1 MKEGFLKL
9 DNQTGEITNAFGE
22 IVYVRR
28 HRDDQEAYVSPSTE
42 TGICAQTALKEVLV
56 CVDWEGPTCASW
68 EECSSKEVIEVE
80 VCVDFSVAK
89 LGDKEAGPWRPHRRP
104 STDTLRN
111 RNL

>member
-9 DNQTGEITNAFGE
+9 DKQTGEITNAFGE
-22 IVYVRR
+22 VVYVRR
-28 HRDDQEAYVSPSTE
+28 HRDNQEAYVSPSTE
-42 TGICAQTALKEVLV
+42 TGICAQTALKEVQV
-56 CVDWEGPTCASW
+56 CVDWEGPTGTSW

-89 LGDKEAGPWRPHRRP
+89 LGDKDAGPWRPHQTP
-104 STDTLRN
+104 PTDTLRN

>member
-1 MKEGFLKL
+1 MKERFLKL

-22 IVYVRR
+22 VVYVRR
-28 HRDDQEAYVSPSTE
+28 HRDNQEAYVSPSTE
-42 TGICAQTALKEVLV
+42 TGICAQTALKEVQV
-56 CVDWEGPTCASW
+56 CVDWEGSTCTSW

-89 LGDKEAGPWRPHRRP
+89 LGDKEAGPWRPHQRP
-104 STDTLRN
+104 PTDTLRN